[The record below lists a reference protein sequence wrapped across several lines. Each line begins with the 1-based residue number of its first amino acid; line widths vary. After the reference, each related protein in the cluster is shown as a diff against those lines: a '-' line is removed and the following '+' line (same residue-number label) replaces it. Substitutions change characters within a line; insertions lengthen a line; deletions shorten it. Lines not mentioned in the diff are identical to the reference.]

1 MKHKMITF
9 VLSICIFI
17 VYLFGQTALLNYLI
31 SFPSDGVVLF
41 VTILVILISLVLTV
55 VTIRRVAYV
64 YMNNKPDKQRVH
76 LIVIVVLLIIYLFG
90 MQSIFESVLPLEHP
104 AVNIVASI
112 VWFAL
117 SIGLAILTRRKIEE
131 WYRST

>member
-76 LIVIVVLLIIYLFG
+76 LIVIAVLLIIYLFG